1 MALMRVDWSF
11 IKPLWCSGGLSN
23 YEIVRQYNEIHA
35 GQDEWSKS
43 VTEGAIR
50 KQARKESWQ
59 KQIADKVKKQVRE
72 KLVRKEYASR
82 TTDDEI
88 IDQAAET
95 VANVIR
101 LHRKDIDQLK
111 ALEADL
117 LRRLAE
123 DENQVEVGWYKG
135 KAFEHL
141 VKLGLDQRTKVYQRL
156 VQAIASRI
164 TIERRAWG
172 IDEENSDPDA
182 SDRVEVTMNF

>member
-1 MALMRVDWSF
+1 MRVDWSF
-11 IKPLWCSGGLSN
+11 IKPLWCVGGLSN
-23 YEIVRQYNEIHA
+23 YEIARQYNEIHA
-35 GQDEWSKS
+35 DQDAWSKT
-43 VTEGAIR
+43 VTETAIR

-72 KLVRKEYASR
+72 KLVRNEFAMR
-82 TTDDEI
+82 TSDDEI

-95 VANVIR
+95 VANVIM

-123 DENQVEVGWYKG
+123 DETQIEVGWYQG
-135 KAFEHL
+135 SASEHL

-172 IDEENSDPDA
+172 IDDETDPGAADKI
-182 SDRVEVTMNF
+182 EINMIF

>member
-1 MALMRVDWSF
+1 MRVDWSF

-23 YEIVRQYNEIHA
+23 YDLVRQYYEIHA